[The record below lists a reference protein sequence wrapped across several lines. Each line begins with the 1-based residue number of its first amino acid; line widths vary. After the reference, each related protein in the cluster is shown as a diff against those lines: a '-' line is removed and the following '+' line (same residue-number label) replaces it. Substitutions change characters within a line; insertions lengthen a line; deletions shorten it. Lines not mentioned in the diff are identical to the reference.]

1 MSRCRWQGQTVG
13 DFVECGNSQDMIHS
27 GRLPVLFCASECPYR
42 QNADY
47 LSDSARLAAVTSQPY
62 RPAPKSCNTCGTIKR
77 RTSATQFVW
86 PYWHGGASGDEL
98 RWSVRS
104 VERFFD
110 GPVKTTIVGDRP
122 PWYRGHVIDQPR
134 IGPCANRG
142 FRDMLAKMKTMA
154 SHPEI
159 DSEFVWM
166 MDDVYL
172 LQSTTWDDLDTPRA
186 YPWTRDNSNQWQ
198 RRKWQSMEQ
207 LRQRGRPQHDY
218 ATHLPHTVERAK
230 LAELF
235 EEFDLQNQTLLWE
248 VLYGNSYRGRPYGT
262 RGFFAR
268 IQQRHSVEEL
278 AKVTAGCHVLNHLQ
292 QCWTPEMRQFL
303 AGLLPDPASSET
315 TDSGFVPAFRKVGR
329 TQPRTIKR
337 RPRHTHRAV
346 IEAGKTQ

>member
-1 MSRCRWQGQTVG
+1 
-13 DFVECGNSQDMIHS
+13 
-27 GRLPVLFCASECPYR
+27 
-42 QNADY
+42 
-47 LSDSARLAAVTSQPY
+47 
-62 RPAPKSCNTCGTIKR
+62 
-77 RTSATQFVW
+77 
-86 PYWHGGASGDEL
+86 
-98 RWSVRS
+98 
-104 VERFFD
+104 
-110 GPVKTTIVGDRP
+110 
-122 PWYRGHVIDQPR
+122 
-134 IGPCANRG
+134 
-142 FRDMLAKMKTMA
+142 MLAKMKTMS

-172 LQSTTWDDLDTPRA
+172 IKETTWDDLDTPRA

-207 LRQRGRPQHDY
+207 LKQRGRPQHDY
-218 ATHLPHTVERAK
+218 ATHLPHTVERGK
-230 LAELF
+230 LATLF
-235 EEFDLQNQTLLWE
+235 TEFDLDNQTLLWE

-268 IQQRHSVEEL
+268 IQQRYSVEDL
-278 AKVTAGCHVLNHLQ
+278 ARLTAGCHVLNHLQ

-329 TQPRTIKR
+329 SQPRKVKR